1 MTVEIFSQLWSCC
14 MASLS
19 SDIVLGTFI
28 LGLSFVGIG
37 GGMVG
42 GL

>member
-1 MTVEIFSQLWSCC
+1 V
-14 MASLS
+14 ASLS
-19 SDIVLGTFI
+19 SDVVLCAFI

-37 GGMVG
+37 GGMVV